1 MSKDPFQELTSEMTA
16 FRRSVEH
23 LERTSLSKQEAK
35 DLNATV
41 AKAVAQMERAAKQ
54 APANLEAM
62 LREDR
67 TRIVSEVV
75 KATAEAT
82 GRSLKDIHHQL
93 GQERLHFAKA
103 AGEARREAWRYFGGF
118 WAWAAALLATGAFL
132 GALTIYGMETAKSLF
147 TVDQMVRYG
156 CGRPFVGGQVVE
168 RDDGSSYCA
177 TWIVDPDTAKWRR
190 ERDQG
195 S

>member
-16 FRRSVEH
+16 FRRSVEY
-23 LERTSLSKQEAK
+23 LERTSLSKQEAT

-41 AKAVAQMERAAKQ
+41 ARAVAQMERAAKQ

-67 TRIVSEVV
+67 NEIVNEVV
-75 KATAEAT
+75 QATAEAT
-82 GRSLKDIHHQL
+82 GRSLKDIRHQFD
-93 GQERLHFAKA
+93 QERLHFAQA

-118 WAWAAALLATGAFL
+118 WVWVAALLATGALL
-132 GALTIYGMETAKSLF
+132 GALTIYGMETAKSLL
-147 TVDQMVRYG
+147 TVEQMVRYG

-168 RDDGSSYCA
+168 QDDGSSFCA
-177 TWIVDPDTAKWRR
+177 TWIVDPGLAEWRKN
-190 ERDQG
+190 RDGG